1 MRVGDWMTAQ
11 PITVAP
17 EEPLRVARE
26 RMSAHRIRHLPV
38 VDGSGHLVGVIT
50 QRDLLRTQI
59 SALQKERDES
69 LEFLE
74 EHVIVK
80 RVMADRVVSI
90 TPDRPLAEA
99 ARMLWATKYGCLPV
113 VDEHFAVVGILTESD
128 FVKWYVDHG
137 PKEG

>member
-26 RMSAHRIRHLPV
+26 RMTEHRIRHLPV

-90 TPDRPLAEA
+90 TADRPLAEA